1 MELNASSTAADVLAG
16 IDLTHKN
23 AIVTGGSSGI
33 GEETA
38 RALTSHGANV
48 TITGRNT
55 EKLATAGERLSEV
68 TGTSVTTGAVDLADQ
83 ASVRAF
89 AESWLATHD
98 TLHILINNAG
108 IMGLPLARTIEGWEL
123 QFATN
128 HLGHFLLTNLLMD
141 ALVAAK
147 SSRVVNTS
155 SAGHNVAPV
164 DLKDPNYVQRPYS
177 PLGAYGQSKTANVWF
192 ATELDRRFADRG
204 LHAFSAHPGGIGG
217 TSLSRDLAPE
227 FMDEIAA
234 AVAGR
239 TGGLSDSKTLEQ
251 GAATQCWAAT
261 AAELAGHGGRYLV
274 DCQIAQPGDNIYKNH
289 APWAYDHAGAV
300 VLWDLSNQLLGTSF

>member
-1 MELNASSTAADVLAG
+1 MTFAASSTADDVLAA
-16 IDLTHKN
+16 IDLTDKN
-23 AIVTGGSSGI
+23 AIVTGGSGGI

-38 RALTSHGANV
+38 RALAAHGANV
-48 TITGRNT
+48 TITGRST
-55 EKLATAGERLSEV
+55 EKLATAAEQLSNA
-68 TGTSVTTGAVDLADQ
+68 TATSVTTGAIDLADP

-89 AESWLATHD
+89 AESWLATHG

-108 IMGLPLARTIEGWEL
+108 IMGLPLIRTKEGWEL

-128 HLGHFLLTNLLMD
+128 HLGHFLLTNLLID
-141 ALVAAK
+141 ALLAAE

-164 DLKDPNYVQRPYS
+164 DLEDPHFLHRSYS
-177 PLGAYGQSKTANVWF
+177 PLGAYGQSKTANIWF

-204 LHAFSAHPGGIGG
+204 LRAFSAHPGGIGG

-227 FMDEIAA
+227 FMDEVAA
-234 AVAGR
+234 AVEGR
-239 TGGLSDSKTLEQ
+239 TGGLSDSKTLAQ

-261 AAELAGHGGRYLV
+261 APELAEHGGRYLV
-274 DCQIAQPGDNIYKNH
+274 DCQIAKPGNIIYKNH
-289 APWAYDHAGAV
+289 APWAYDQDGAAA
-300 VLWDLSNQLLGTSF
+300 LWELSNQLLDTSF